1 MHEVQSQDFVQAFS
15 TFLTSSFGSLHFP
28 SAWDYLL
35 SGVEEPILSWDGV
48 SGDTW
53 DAMFV
58 VWRSYLKTTVKL
70 L

>member
-35 SGVEEPILSWDGV
+35 SVVEEPILSLGGGRGGYMGHNV
-48 SGDTW
+48 
-53 DAMFV
+53 V
-58 VWRSYLKTTVKL
+58 VWGSYLKTTVKL